1 MKMQFEN
8 PANGYIEEVDG
19 AWFYSLLFGCFYFAY
34 KGAWMA
40 AILVFIGSFFTVG
53 LAWLLAPIYA
63 DDILR
68 KSYLQ
73 KGWKEVTPTAVNAN
87 PRKPKPRG
95 ADHERKLADARK
107 KMGW

>member
-8 PANGYIEEVDG
+8 PANSYIEEVDG
-19 AWFYSLLFGCFYFAY
+19 AWFYSLLFGCFYFGY

-40 AILVFIGSFFTVG
+40 AILTIVAAFLTFG
-53 LAWLLAPIYA
+53 LSWLLVPIFA

-68 KSYLQ
+68 KNYLQ
-73 KGWKEVTPTAVNAN
+73 RGWKEIEIPSTDTALPKQKPHGAN
-87 PRKPKPRG
+87 H
-95 ADHERKLADARK
+95 DRKLAEAKK